1 MSLAEKLDAMRE
13 GSSKR
18 IPTHKRAIMGQAT
31 TDLRASGILDKVAKP
46 GDLLPEFSLRNAHG
60 VEVHSAD
67 LLGQGAVVLS
77 VFRGTW

>member
-13 GSSKR
+13 ASAKKM
-18 IPTHKRAIMGQAT
+18 PAEKRAVMGQAT
-31 TDLRASGILDKVAKP
+31 ADLRESGILDGVAKP
-46 GDLLPEFSLRNAHG
+46 GDRLPEFSLRNAHG

>member
-1 MSLAEKLDAMRE
+1 MSLAEQLDAMRE
-13 GSSKR
+13 ASAKKM
-18 IPTHKRAIMGQAT
+18 PAEKRAVMGQAT
-31 TDLRASGILDKVAKP
+31 VDLRESGILDGVAKP
-46 GDLLPEFSLRNAHG
+46 GDRLPEFSLRNAHG

>member
-18 IPTHKRAIMGQAT
+18 IPADKRAIMGQAT
-31 TDLRASGILDKVAKP
+31 ADLRASGILDGAAKV
-46 GDLLPEFSLRNAHG
+46 GDRLPEFSLRNAHG

-67 LLGQGAVVLS
+67 LLGQGPIVLS

>member
-1 MSLAEKLDAMRE
+1 MSLAEQLDAMRE
-13 GSSKR
+13 ASGKR
-18 IPTHKRAIMGQAT
+18 IPADKRVVMGQAT
-31 TDLRASGILDKVAKP
+31 VDLRESGILHGVAKP
-46 GDLLPEFSLRNAHG
+46 GDRLPEFSLRNAHG